1 MDFSVVPQNTVDCFD
16 GFRMKNSHKR
26 PELPGFS
33 QADGIRIDLRLIAT
47 LIEPG
52 ARVLDVGCGDGSL
65 LRYLVEKKDV
75 DGRGLKISPAGVRE
89 CLRQGLSVV
98 QGDADT
104 DLKNYP
110 TGAFDYIVLSETL
123 QTTHNPIVV
132 LRELVRIGHFAIVSF
147 PNFGYWHCR
156 WQLLV
161 RGRMPVTKNLPLPW
175 YATPNI
181 HFSTISDFVETC
193 KEEQIKI
200 VRRYAVNQRGTLGR
214 FFGARVFANLFGAQ
228 GVFLLAPASAQRDDE
243 PEGV

>member
-1 MDFSVVPQNTVDCFD
+1 
-16 GFRMKNSHKR
+16 MKNPDIR
-26 PELPGFS
+26 TELVEHPLT
-33 QADGIRIDLRLIAT
+33 DGIRVDLSLIAT

-65 LRYLVEKKDV
+65 LRYLVDRKGV
-75 DGRGLKISPAGVRE
+75 DGRGLEISRAGVQE
-89 CLRQGLSVV
+89 CLSQGLSVV

-110 TGAFDYIVLSETL
+110 TGAFDYVVLSETL

-175 YATPNI
+175 YATSNI
-181 HFSTISDFVETC
+181 HFSTISDFVQTC
-193 KEEQIKI
+193 REERIEV
-200 VRRYAVNQRGTLGR
+200 VRSYAVNQRGTLGR

-228 GVFLLAPASAQRDDE
+228 GVFLLAAASAKQDDQSKR
-243 PEGV
+243 V

>member
-1 MDFSVVPQNTVDCFD
+1 MDFCAVLQNTVACFD
-16 GFRMKNSHKR
+16 GFRMKSTGKR
-26 PELPGFS
+26 AEFAEPSPT
-33 QADGIRIDLRLIAT
+33 DGIRVDLRLIGT

-65 LRYLVEKKDV
+65 LRYLVEKKGV
-75 DGRGLKISPAGVRE
+75 DGRGLEISPAGVRK

-161 RGRMPVTKNLPLPW
+161 HGRMPVTKNLPLPW

-181 HFSTISDFVETC
+181 HFSTISDFAETC
-193 KEEQIKI
+193 REERIEI
-200 VRRYAVNQRGTLGR
+200 VRSYAVNQRGTLGR

-228 GVFLLAPASAQRDDE
+228 GVFLLAATSAQRDDE
-243 PEGV
+243 SKGA

>member
-1 MDFSVVPQNTVDCFD
+1 MTISDKERNYVKPITS
-16 GFRMKNSHKR
+16 
-26 PELPGFS
+26 
-33 QADGIRIDLRLIAT
+33 DGIRVDLRLIAT

-75 DGRGLKISPAGVRE
+75 DGRGLEISQAGVRA

-110 TGAFDYIVLSETL
+110 SDAFDYVVLSETL
-123 QTTHNPIVV
+123 QTTHNPLVV
-132 LRELVRIGHFAIVSF
+132 LRELVRIGRFAIVSF

-161 RGRMPVTKNLPLPW
+161 GGRMPITKSLPLPW
-175 YATPNI
+175 HATPNI
-181 HFSTISDFVETC
+181 HFSTIADFRETC
-193 KEEQIKI
+193 RQEDIK
-200 VRRYAVNQRGTLGR
+200 VARSYAVNQRGTLGR
-214 FFGARVFANLFGAQ
+214 FFGARFFGNLFGAQ
-228 GVFLLAPASAQRDDE
+228 GVFLLATELPRQDDE
-243 PEGV
+243 SRVG